1 MYDPNN
7 TFGYSFLITIIS
19 VSVQRGMANNH
30 ASQGNEVNL
39 EGIKY
44 VTELDETK
52 TRVVERFRIGK
63 ELGHVLFY

>member
-1 MYDPNN
+1 M
-7 TFGYSFLITIIS
+7 
-19 VSVQRGMANNH
+19 SVQRGMANNH